1 MSDCEVIVQI
11 KKINNDKLKVILSSN
26 DLDEKNIDIDSF
38 LANSIESQDLFFEI
52 LDLAEEQYD
61 FNIENNKAIVEAIT
75 LDNNIFILT
84 ITKLKSELKNS
95 YNSSS
100 KIYFF
105 ESIDDIFS
113 IYNILNEN
121 NINLDNTYIYEFF
134 NKYYLLSSNISDNI
148 ENILLE
154 YSSPINNPLFFESI
168 LVEHA
173 KRIK

>member
-1 MSDCEVIVQI
+1 MQI

-26 DLDEKNIDIDSF
+26 DLDEKNINVDSF
-38 LANSIESQDLFFEI
+38 LANSLESQDLFFEI

-61 FNIENNKAIVEAIT
+61 FNIENNKAIVEAIN
-75 LDNNIFILT
+75 LDNNLFILT
-84 ITKLKSELKNS
+84 ITKLKSDFKNS
-95 YNSSS
+95 YDSSL
-100 KIYFF
+100 KIFCF
-105 ESIDDIFS
+105 ENMDDIFT
-113 IYNILNEN
+113 IYNILSKNYA
-121 NINLDNTYIYEFF
+121 NLENTYVYEFL
-134 NKYYLLSSNISDNI
+134 NKYYLLLNNISNNI

>member
-1 MSDCEVIVQI
+1 MQI

-26 DLDEKNIDIDSF
+26 DLGEKNIDVDSF
-38 LANSIESQDLFFEI
+38 LANSLESQDLFFEI

-61 FNIENNKAIVEAIT
+61 FNIENNKAVVEAIN
-75 LDNNIFILT
+75 LDNNLFILT
-84 ITKLKSELKNS
+84 ITKLKNDFKNS
-95 YNSSS
+95 YDSSS
-100 KIYFF
+100 KIFCF
-105 ESIDDIFS
+105 ENMDDIFT
-113 IYNILNEN
+113 IYNILNKN
-121 NINLDNTYIYEFF
+121 NSNLENTYIYEFN
-134 NKYYLLSSNISDNI
+134 NKYYLLLNNISNNI

>member
-1 MSDCEVIVQI
+1 MQI

-26 DLDEKNIDIDSF
+26 DLDEKNIGVDSF
-38 LANSIESQDLFFEI
+38 LANSLESQDLFFEI

-61 FNIENNKAIVEAIT
+61 FNIEDNKAIVEAIN
-75 LDNNIFILT
+75 LDNNLFILT
-84 ITKLKSELKNS
+84 ITKLKSDFKNS
-95 YNSSS
+95 YNTSL
-100 KIYFF
+100 KIFYF
-105 ESIDDIFS
+105 ENMDDIFT
-113 IYNILNEN
+113 IYNILNKN
-121 NINLDNTYIYEFF
+121 NANLENTYIYEFN
-134 NKYYLLSSNISDNI
+134 NKYYLLLNNISDNI

>member
-1 MSDCEVIVQI
+1 MSDCEVTVQI

-26 DLDEKNIDIDSF
+26 DLDEKNIDVDSF
-38 LANSIESQDLFFEI
+38 LANSLESQDLFFEI

-61 FNIENNKAIVEAIT
+61 FNIEDNKAIVEAIN
-75 LDNNIFILT
+75 LDNNLFILT
-84 ITKLKSELKNS
+84 ITKLKSDFKNS
-95 YNSSS
+95 YDSSS
-100 KIYFF
+100 KIFCF
-105 ESIDDIFS
+105 ENMDDIFT
-113 IYNILNEN
+113 IYNILNKN
-121 NINLDNTYIYEFF
+121 NVNLENTYIYEFN
-134 NKYYLLSSNISDNI
+134 NKYYLLLNNISDNI